1 MSMAIFRD
9 REDGGAALAEALAKY
24 KGADVVVYGL
34 PRGGVVTAKVVATAL
49 QAPLDLVITR
59 KLHHPLQPEYGVGA
73 IAEDGQVVLNER
85 EVAALP
91 ADWLEREEQEQL
103 REAKRRRAAYLG
115 GRAPLPVRGKVAILV
130 DDGIATGYTMKAA
143 VLALRRLGPAK
154 IVVAAPVAPSTVAA
168 RFAGFADE
176 LVVPHT
182 PDDFYAIGQFYAEF
196 DQVEDDDVV
205 ALMQKRSE
213 AA

>member
-1 MSMAIFRD
+1 MALFRD
-9 REDGGAALAEALAKY
+9 RKDGGVALAEALARY
-24 KGADVVVYGL
+24 KGTDVVVYGL
-34 PRGGVVTAKVVATAL
+34 PRGGVVTAQAVAAAL
-49 QAPLDLVITR
+49 EAPLDLVITR
-59 KLHHPLQPEYGVGA
+59 KLRHPRQPEYAVGA

-91 ADWLEREEQEQL
+91 PGWLEREMREQL
-103 REAKRRRAAYLG
+103 HEAKRRRMAYLG
-115 GRAPLPVRGKVAILV
+115 GRAPLPVKGKTAIVV

-154 IVVAAPVAPSTVAA
+154 IVVAAPVAPAAVEA

-176 LVVPHT
+176 LVVPYT
-182 PDDFYAIGQFYAEF
+182 PDDFAAIGQFYAEF

-205 ALMQKRSE
+205 ALMRKRSE